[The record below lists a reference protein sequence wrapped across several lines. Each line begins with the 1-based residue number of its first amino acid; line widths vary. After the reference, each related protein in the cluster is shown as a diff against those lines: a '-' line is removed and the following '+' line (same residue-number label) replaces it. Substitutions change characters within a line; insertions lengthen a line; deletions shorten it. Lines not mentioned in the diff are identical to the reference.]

1 MRGKGDADLTEL
13 ITELKTYDM
22 YINGEWTASS
32 SGEYFPSYNPATGEA
47 WCRVAK
53 GTAEDVDQAVRA
65 AHQAFLNSEWTHMTY
80 TERGKL
86 VRKLGELIAENVEEL
101 AHYETI
107 DNGKLIREM
116 RGQLN
121 YLPEFYYYYAGL
133 ADKIHGQTLPMDKR
147 DMFAFT
153 TREPLGVVAAITP
166 WNSPLYLT
174 TLKLAPALVAGN
186 TIVIKPSEMTS
197 ASLLELMKLV
207 EEAGFPPGVVNVVT
221 GFGMPVGDSLTS
233 HPLVR
238 RVAFTGGTE
247 SARHVVRNTAENFAQ
262 VSLELGGKSP
272 NIVFDDANPDNAAM
286 GIIAGIFGASG
297 QSCVAGS
304 RAFLH
309 VDIYDKV
316 MERLV
321 ERVSKIK
328 IGDPFAADT
337 EMGPVATEAQLARV
351 EEYVSIG
358 KADGGTIVFGGKR
371 PEHLEKGWYFEPTIF
386 EHTDNKAR
394 ITREEIFGPV
404 LSVIPFKEEAEV
416 IELANSTDYALAA
429 GIWASDIAKAH
440 RVAKAVRAG
449 IVWVNTY
456 RSISP
461 IAPIG
466 GSGLSGHGRESGF
479 DAIYEYTQSKVVWV
493 NTSSE
498 PIPDPFI
505 MR

>member
-1 MRGKGDADLTEL
+1 V
-13 ITELKTYDM
+13 TELKKYKM
-22 YINGEWTASS
+22 YINGEWTESS
-32 SGEYFPSYNPATGEA
+32 NGEYFPSYNPAKEVA
-47 WCRVAK
+47 WCHVAK
-53 GTAEDVDQAVRA
+53 GTAEDVDRAVQS
-65 AHQAFLNSEWTHMTY
+65 AHHAFLNSEWTHMTF

-86 VRKLGELIAENVEEL
+86 VRKLGELIAENAEKL
-101 AHYETI
+101 AQTETM

-116 RGQLN
+116 RGQVN
-121 YLPEFYYYYAGL
+121 YLPEFFYYYAGL
-133 ADKIHGQTLPMDKR
+133 ADKIHGQTLPMDKP

-197 ASLLELMKLV
+197 ASLLELVKLV
-207 EEAGFPPGVVNVVT
+207 EKAGFPPGVVNVVT
-221 GFGMPVGDSLTS
+221 GFGMPVGDALTS

-238 RVAFTGGTE
+238 RIAFTGGAE
-247 SARHVVRNTAENFAQ
+247 SARHVVRNSAENFAQ

-272 NIVFDDANPDNAAM
+272 NIVFEDADPDNAAM

-321 ERVSKIK
+321 DRVSKIK
-328 IGDPFAADT
+328 IGDPFLDET
-337 EMGPVATEAQLARV
+337 EMGPLATEAQLNRV

-358 KADGGTIVFGGKR
+358 LAEGGKLIYGGNK
-371 PEHLEKGWYFEPTIF
+371 PSDIGEGWYFEPTIF
-386 EHTDNKAR
+386 EHADNKSR

-404 LSVIPFKEEAEV
+404 LSVIPFKDEAEV
-416 IELANSTDYALAA
+416 IELANSTDYGLAC
-429 GIWASDIAKAH
+429 GIWVSDIAKAH

-449 IVWVNTY
+449 IVWINTY
-456 RSISP
+456 RSVSP

-466 GSGLSGHGRESGF
+466 GSGLSGYGRESGF

-498 PIPDPFI
+498 SIPDPFI

>member
-1 MRGKGDADLTEL
+1 MTQL
-13 ITELKTYDM
+13 IKYDM
-22 YINGEWTASS
+22 YINGEWTPSS
-32 SGEYFPSYNPATGEA
+32 EGKYFKSYNPATGEA
-47 WCRVAK
+47 WCEVAE
-53 GTAEDVDQAVRA
+53 GIAEDVDRAVNAAQRA
-65 AHQAFLNSEWTHMTY
+65 FENSEWSKMTY
-80 TERGKL
+80 TQRGRL
-86 VRKLGELIAENVEEL
+86 VSKLGDLIAENVEEL
-101 AHYETI
+101 ATFETT

-116 RGQLN
+116 RGQLR
-121 YLPEFYYYYAGL
+121 YLPEFYYYFGGL
-133 ADKIHGQTLPMDKR
+133 ADKIQGRTLPIDKQ
-147 DMFAFT
+147 DMFVFT
-153 TREPLGVVAAITP
+153 NREPLGVVAAITP

-186 TIVIKPSEMTS
+186 TIVIKPSEVTS
-197 ASLLELMKLV
+197 ASLLELVRLV

-221 GFGMPVGDSLTS
+221 GFGQPVGEALTT

-238 RVAFTGGTE
+238 KIAFTGGEE
-247 SARHVVRNTAENFAQ
+247 SARHVVRNSAENFAQ
-262 VSLELGGKSP
+262 LSLELGGKSP
-272 NIVFDDANPDNAAM
+272 NIVFEDADPDNAAM

-309 VDIYDKV
+309 KDIYDKV
-316 MERLV
+316 IHRLV
-321 ERVSKIK
+321 ERVQKIK
-328 IGDPFAADT
+328 IGDPLQDDT
-337 EMGPVATEAQLARV
+337 EMGPLATEAQLKRV
-351 EEYVSIG
+351 ENYVNFG
-358 KADGGTIVFGGKR
+358 KREGGNLIYGGKK
-371 PEHLEKGWYFEPTIF
+371 PEQLEKGWYFKPTIF
-386 EHTDNKAR
+386 EHTDNQSR

-404 LSVIPFKEEAEV
+404 LSVIPFKDEAEA
-416 IELANSTDYALAA
+416 IQLANSTDYGLAA
-429 GIWASDIAKAH
+429 GIWATNIGKAH

-466 GSGLSGHGRESGF
+466 GSGLSGYGREGGYE
-479 DAIYEYTQSKVVWV
+479 AIYDYTQSKVVWV

>member
-1 MRGKGDADLTEL
+1 MS
-13 ITELKTYDM
+13 ELKKYKM
-22 YINGEWTASS
+22 YINGEWTEST
-32 SGEYFPSYNPATGEA
+32 SGEYFPSYNPASGEP
-47 WCRVAK
+47 WCYVAK
-53 GTAEDVDQAVRA
+53 GTSEDVDRAVQA
-65 AHQAFLNSEWTHMTY
+65 AHHAFLHSSWAKMTF
-80 TERGKL
+80 TERGRL
-86 VRKLGELIAENVEEL
+86 VRRLGELISEKVDEL
-101 AHYETI
+101 AEFETR

-116 RGQLN
+116 KGQLN
-121 YLPEFYYYYAGL
+121 YLPEFFYYYAGL
-133 ADKIHGQTLPMDKR
+133 ADKIHGKTLPIDKQ
-147 DMFAFT
+147 DMFVFT
-153 TREPLGVVAAITP
+153 SREPLGVVAAITP

-186 TIVIKPSEMTS
+186 TIVIKPSEVTS

-221 GFGMPVGDSLTS
+221 GFGMPVGDTLTS

-238 RVAFTGGTE
+238 RIAFTGGPD
-247 SARHVVRNTAENFAQ
+247 SARHVVRSSANNFAQ

-272 NIVFDDANPDNAAM
+272 NIVFEDANPDNAAM

-316 MERLV
+316 MHKLV
-321 ERVSKIK
+321 DRVSQIK
-328 IGDPFAADT
+328 IGDPLKNET
-337 EMGPVATEAQLARV
+337 EMGPLATQAQLERV
-351 EEYVSIG
+351 KQYVSLG
-358 KADGGTIVFGGKR
+358 HEEGGKVIHGGKS
-371 PEHLEKGWYFEPTIF
+371 PEYLDKGWYFEPTIF
-386 EHTDNKAR
+386 ELTDHSSR
-394 ITREEIFGPV
+394 ISREEIFGPV
-404 LSVIPFKEEAEV
+404 LSVIPFKDEKEV
-416 IELANSTDYALAA
+416 IHLANCTDYGLAA
-429 GIWASDIAKAH
+429 GIWVSDVARAH
-440 RVAKAVRAG
+440 RVAKAVNAG

-466 GSGLSGHGRESGF
+466 GSGLSGYGREGGYE
-479 DAIYEYTQSKVVWV
+479 AIHEYTQSKVVWV

>member
-1 MRGKGDADLTEL
+1 MTQL
-13 ITELKTYDM
+13 IKYDM
-22 YINGEWTASS
+22 YINGEWTPSS
-32 SGEYFPSYNPATGEA
+32 EGKYFKSYNPATGEA
-47 WCRVAK
+47 WCEVAE
-53 GTAEDVDQAVRA
+53 GIAEDVDRAVNAAQRA
-65 AHQAFLNSEWTHMTY
+65 FENSEWSKMTY
-80 TERGKL
+80 TQRGRL
-86 VRKLGELIAENVEEL
+86 VSKLGDLIAENVEEL
-101 AHYETI
+101 ATFETT

-116 RGQLN
+116 RGQLR
-121 YLPEFYYYYAGL
+121 YLPEFYYYFGGL
-133 ADKIHGQTLPMDKR
+133 ADKIQGRTLPIDKQ
-147 DMFAFT
+147 DMFVFT
-153 TREPLGVVAAITP
+153 NREPLGVVAAITP

-186 TIVIKPSEMTS
+186 TIVIKPSEVTS
-197 ASLLELMKLV
+197 ASLLELVRLV

-221 GFGMPVGDSLTS
+221 GFGQPVGEALTT

-238 RVAFTGGTE
+238 KIAFTGGEE
-247 SARHVVRNTAENFAQ
+247 SARHVVRNSAENFAQ
-262 VSLELGGKSP
+262 LSLELGGKSP
-272 NIVFDDANPDNAAM
+272 NIVFEDADPDNAAM

-309 VDIYDKV
+309 KDIYDKV
-316 MERLV
+316 IHRLV
-321 ERVSKIK
+321 ERVQKIK
-328 IGDPFAADT
+328 IGDPLQDDT
-337 EMGPVATEAQLARV
+337 EMGPLATEAQLKRV
-351 EEYVSIG
+351 ENYVNFG
-358 KADGGTIVFGGKR
+358 KREGGNLIYGGKK
-371 PEHLEKGWYFEPTIF
+371 PEQLEKGWYFQPTIF
-386 EHTDNKAR
+386 EHTDNQSR

-404 LSVIPFKEEAEV
+404 LSVIPFKDEAEA
-416 IELANSTDYALAA
+416 IQLANSTDYGLAA
-429 GIWASDIAKAH
+429 GIWATNIGKAH

-466 GSGLSGHGRESGF
+466 GSGLSGYGREGGYE
-479 DAIYEYTQSKVVWV
+479 AIYDYTQSKVVWV

>member
-1 MRGKGDADLTEL
+1 
-13 ITELKTYDM
+13 M
-22 YINGEWTASS
+22 YIDGEWVEAT
-32 SGEYFPSYNPATGEA
+32 SGEYFPSYNPATGEP
-47 WCRVAK
+47 WCYVAK
-53 GTAEDVDQAVRA
+53 GTEEDVDRAVRA
-65 AHQAFLNSEWTHMTY
+65 AHQAFLNSEWSKMTY

-86 VRKLGELIAENVEEL
+86 VRNLGELIASKVDEL
-101 AHYETI
+101 AKYETL

-121 YLPEFYYYYAGL
+121 YLPEFFYYYAGL
-133 ADKIHGQTLPMDKR
+133 ADKIHGDTLPIDKR
-147 DMFAFT
+147 DMFVFS
-153 TREPLGVVAAITP
+153 TREPIGVVAAITP

-186 TIVIKPSEMTS
+186 TIVIKPSEVTS
-197 ASLLELMKLV
+197 ASLLELVKLV

-221 GFGMPVGDSLTS
+221 GFGMPVGDALTS
-233 HPLVR
+233 HPLVS
-238 RVAFTGGTE
+238 RVAFTGGPE
-247 SARHVVRNTAENFAQ
+247 SARHVVRNSANNFAK
-262 VSLELGGKSP
+262 VTLELGGKSP
-272 NIVFDDANPDNAAM
+272 NIVFEDADPDNAAM

-316 MERLV
+316 IQKIV
-321 ERVSKIK
+321 DRVSTIK
-328 IGDPFAADT
+328 IGNPLLDET
-337 EMGPVATEAQLARV
+337 EMGPLATQAQLERV
-351 EEYVSIG
+351 EQYVALGHQEQGNLIY
-358 KADGGTIVFGGKR
+358 GGKR
-371 PEHLEKGWYFEPTIF
+371 PKNIEKGWYFEPTIF
-386 EHTDNKAR
+386 EHMNNQSR

-404 LSVIPFKEEAEV
+404 LSVIPFKEENEV
-416 IELANSTDYALAA
+416 IQLANSTDYALAA
-429 GIWASDIAKAH
+429 GVWVKDIAKAM
-440 RVAKAVRAG
+440 RVSKAVRAG

-466 GSGLSGHGRESGF
+466 GSGLSGYGRESGF
-479 DAIYEYTQSKVVWV
+479 EAIHEYTQSKVVWV
-493 NTSSE
+493 NTSSD

>member
-1 MRGKGDADLTEL
+1 
-13 ITELKTYDM
+13 M
-22 YINGEWTASS
+22 YIDGEWVEAT
-32 SGEYFPSYNPATGEA
+32 SGEYFPSYNPATGEP
-47 WCRVAK
+47 WCYVAK
-53 GTAEDVDQAVRA
+53 GTEEDVDRAVRA
-65 AHQAFLNSEWTHMTY
+65 AHQAFLNSEWSKMTY

-86 VRKLGELIAENVEEL
+86 VRNLGELIASKVDEL
-101 AHYETI
+101 AKYETL

-121 YLPEFYYYYAGL
+121 YLPEFFYYYAGL
-133 ADKIHGQTLPMDKR
+133 ADKIHGDTLPIDKR
-147 DMFAFT
+147 DMFVFS
-153 TREPLGVVAAITP
+153 TREPIGVVAAITP

-186 TIVIKPSEMTS
+186 TIVIKPSEVTS
-197 ASLLELMKLV
+197 ASLLELVKLV

-221 GFGMPVGDSLTS
+221 GFGMPVGDALTS
-233 HPLVR
+233 HPLVS
-238 RVAFTGGTE
+238 RVAFTGGPE
-247 SARHVVRNTAENFAQ
+247 SARHVVRNSANNFAK
-262 VSLELGGKSP
+262 VTLELGGKSP
-272 NIVFDDANPDNAAM
+272 NIVFEDADPDNAAM

-316 MERLV
+316 MQKIV
-321 ERVSKIK
+321 DRVSTIK
-328 IGDPFAADT
+328 IGNPLLDET
-337 EMGPVATEAQLARV
+337 EMGPLATQAQLERV
-351 EEYVSIG
+351 EQYVALGHQEQGNLIY
-358 KADGGTIVFGGKR
+358 GGKR
-371 PEHLEKGWYFEPTIF
+371 PKNIEKGWYFEPTIF
-386 EHTDNKAR
+386 EHMNNQSR

-404 LSVIPFKEEAEV
+404 LSVIPFKEENEV
-416 IELANSTDYALAA
+416 IQLANSTDYALAA
-429 GIWASDIAKAH
+429 GVWVKDIAKAM
-440 RVAKAVRAG
+440 RVSKAVRAG

-466 GSGLSGHGRESGF
+466 GSGLSGYGRESGF
-479 DAIYEYTQSKVVWV
+479 EAIHEYTQSKVVWV
-493 NTSSE
+493 NTSSD

>member
-1 MRGKGDADLTEL
+1 MK
-13 ITELKTYDM
+13 ELKKYNM
-22 YINGEWTASS
+22 YINGEWTPSS
-32 SGEYFPSYNPATGEA
+32 DGKYFKSYNPASGEA
-47 WCRVAK
+47 WCEVAEA
-53 GTAEDVDQAVRA
+53 TAEDVDRAVKA
-65 AHQAFLNSEWTHMTY
+65 AQDAFENSEWTNMTY
-80 TERGKL
+80 TQRGRL
-86 VRKLGELIAENVEEL
+86 VSKLGDLIADNVEEL
-101 AHYETI
+101 ATFETT

-116 RGQLN
+116 RGQLS
-121 YLPEFYYYYAGL
+121 YLPEFYYYFGGL
-133 ADKIHGQTLPMDKR
+133 ADKIQGSTLPIDKR

-186 TIVIKPSEMTS
+186 TIVIKPSEVTS
-197 ASLLELMKLV
+197 ASLLELVRLV

-221 GFGMPVGDSLTS
+221 GFGKPAGEALTT

-238 RVAFTGGTE
+238 KIAFTGGEE
-247 SARHVVRNTAENFAQ
+247 SARHVVRNSAENFAQ
-262 VSLELGGKSP
+262 LSLELGGKSP
-272 NIVFDDANPDNAAM
+272 NIVFEDADPDNAAM

-309 VDIYDKV
+309 TNIYDRV
-316 MERLV
+316 IERLID
-321 ERVSKIK
+321 RVQSIK
-328 IGDPFAADT
+328 IGDPLQDET
-337 EMGPVATEAQLARV
+337 EMGPLATEAQLKRV
-351 EEYVSIG
+351 EKYVELG
-358 KADGGTIVFGGKR
+358 KQEGGHLIYGGKKPAR
-371 PEHLEKGWYFEPTIF
+371 LEKGWYFEPTIF
-386 EHTDNKAR
+386 EHTDNQSK
-394 ITREEIFGPV
+394 ITREEVFGPV
-404 LSVIPFKEEAEV
+404 LSVIPFRDEAEA
-416 IELANSTDYALAA
+416 IQLANSTDYGLAA
-429 GIWASDIAKAH
+429 GIWARDIGKAH

-466 GSGLSGHGRESGF
+466 GSGLSGYGREGGYE
-479 DAIYEYTQSKVVWV
+479 AIYDYTQSKVVWV

>member
-1 MRGKGDADLTEL
+1 MS
-13 ITELKTYDM
+13 ELKKYKM
-22 YINGEWTASS
+22 YINGEWIESTD
-32 SGEYFPSYNPATGEA
+32 GEYFPSYNPATGEP
-47 WCRVAK
+47 WCYVAK
-53 GTAEDVDQAVRA
+53 GTAEDVDRAVQA
-65 AHQAFLNSEWTHMTY
+65 AHHAFLHTSWANMTF
-80 TERGKL
+80 TERGRL
-86 VRKLGELIAENVEEL
+86 VRRLGELISERVDEL
-101 AHYETI
+101 AKFETL

-116 RGQLN
+116 RGQLS
-121 YLPEFYYYYAGL
+121 YLPEFFYYYAGL
-133 ADKIHGQTLPMDKR
+133 ADKIHGKTLPIDKK
-147 DMFAFT
+147 DMFVFT
-153 TREPLGVVAAITP
+153 SREPLGVVAAITP

-186 TIVIKPSEMTS
+186 TIVIKPSEVTS

-207 EEAGFPPGVVNVVT
+207 DEVGFPPGVINVVT
-221 GFGMPVGDSLTS
+221 GFGMPVGDTLTK

-238 RVAFTGGTE
+238 RIAFTGGPD
-247 SARHVVRNTAENFAQ
+247 SARHVVRNSGENFAQ

-272 NIVFDDANPDNAAM
+272 NIVFEDANPDNAAM

-316 MERLV
+316 MQKLV
-321 ERVSKIK
+321 DRVSQIK
-328 IGDPFAADT
+328 IGDPLENDT
-337 EMGPVATEAQLARV
+337 EMGPLATQAQLERV
-351 EEYVSIG
+351 KQYVALGHEEGG
-358 KADGGTIVFGGKR
+358 KAVFGGKV
-371 PEHLEKGWYFEPTIF
+371 PEHLEKGWYYEPTIF
-386 EHTDNKAR
+386 EHTDHSAR
-394 ITREEIFGPV
+394 ITKEEIFGPV
-404 LSVIPFKEEAEV
+404 LSVIPFKDEKEV
-416 IELANSTDYALAA
+416 IQLANSTNYGLAA
-429 GIWASDIAKAH
+429 GIWVSDVAKAH
-440 RVAKAVRAG
+440 RVAKAVNAG

-466 GSGLSGHGRESGF
+466 GSGLSGYGREGGYE
-479 DAIYEYTQSKVVWV
+479 AIHEYTQSKVVWV

>member
-1 MRGKGDADLTEL
+1 MK
-13 ITELKTYDM
+13 ELKKYNM
-22 YINGEWTASS
+22 YINGEWTPSS
-32 SGEYFPSYNPATGEA
+32 DGKYFKSYNPASGEA
-47 WCRVAK
+47 WCEVAEA
-53 GTAEDVDQAVRA
+53 TAEDVDRAVKA
-65 AHQAFLNSEWTHMTY
+65 AQDAFENSEWTNMTY
-80 TERGKL
+80 TQRGRL
-86 VRKLGELIAENVEEL
+86 VSKLGDLIADNVEEL
-101 AHYETI
+101 ATFETT

-116 RGQLN
+116 RGQLS
-121 YLPEFYYYYAGL
+121 YLPEFYYYFGGL
-133 ADKIHGQTLPMDKR
+133 ADKIQGSTLPIDKR

-186 TIVIKPSEMTS
+186 TIVIKPSEVTS
-197 ASLLELMKLV
+197 ASLLELVRLV

-221 GFGMPVGDSLTS
+221 GFGKPAGEALTT

-238 RVAFTGGTE
+238 KIAFTGGEE
-247 SARHVVRNTAENFAQ
+247 SARHVVRNSAENFAQ
-262 VSLELGGKSP
+262 LSLELGGKSP
-272 NIVFDDANPDNAAM
+272 NIVFEDADPDNAAM

-309 VDIYDKV
+309 TNIYDRV
-316 MERLV
+316 IERLID
-321 ERVSKIK
+321 RVQSIK
-328 IGDPFAADT
+328 IGDPLQDET
-337 EMGPVATEAQLARV
+337 EMGPLATEAQLKRV
-351 EEYVSIG
+351 EKYVELG
-358 KADGGTIVFGGKR
+358 KQEGGHLIYGGKKPAR
-371 PEHLEKGWYFEPTIF
+371 LEKGWYFEPTIF
-386 EHTDNKAR
+386 EHTDNQSK
-394 ITREEIFGPV
+394 ITREEVFGPV
-404 LSVIPFKEEAEV
+404 LSVIPFRDEAEA
-416 IELANSTDYALAA
+416 IQLANSTDYGLAA
-429 GIWASDIAKAH
+429 GIWARDISKAH

-466 GSGLSGHGRESGF
+466 GSGLSGYGREGGYE
-479 DAIYEYTQSKVVWV
+479 AIYDYTQSKVVWV